1 MCWLCLLLIV
11 TLLNYEFYNE
21 RMKPV
26 MAEWAYL
33 WLQKHHLH
41 GIDRTEAVQ
50 YLLEGAAARSD
61 TSTKV
66 TNIDHRHVSS
76 HVTSSHHS
84 SPFVFLH

>member
-1 MCWLCLLLIV
+1 M
-11 TLLNYEFYNE
+11 TLLNYEFYND

-41 GIDRTEAVQ
+41 GIDRAEAVQ

-61 TSTKV
+61 TATKV
-66 TNIDHRHVSS
+66 HFSS
-76 HVTSSHHS
+76 RHS
-84 SPFVFLH
+84 SRTYVFQTN

>member
-1 MCWLCLLLIV
+1 M

-41 GIDRTEAVQ
+41 GIDRAEAVQ

-66 TNIDHRHVSS
+66 NYNPFMIQPRCSTCYFFLSS
-76 HVTSSHHS
+76 SN
-84 SPFVFLH
+84 LCLY

>member
-1 MCWLCLLLIV
+1 M
-11 TLLNYEFYNE
+11 TLLNYEFYEE
-21 RMKPV
+21 RLKPV

-41 GIDRTEAVQ
+41 GIDRAEAVQ

-66 TNIDHRHVSS
+66 SAKRTDKKHLL
-76 HVTSSHHS
+76 
-84 SPFVFLH
+84 VFLNISVDT

>member
-1 MCWLCLLLIV
+1 V

-41 GIDRTEAVQ
+41 GIDRAEAVQ

-61 TSTKV
+61 TATKV
-66 TNIDHRHVSS
+66 TLYHSFLPSLSHR
-76 HVTSSHHS
+76 
-84 SPFVFLH
+84 

>member
-1 MCWLCLLLIV
+1 V
-11 TLLNYEFYNE
+11 TLLNYEFYEE
-21 RMKPV
+21 RLKPV

-41 GIDRTEAVQ
+41 GIDRAEAVQ

-66 TNIDHRHVSS
+66 SAKRTKQKDVVYFFN
-76 HVTSSHHS
+76 T
-84 SPFVFLH
+84 FVHA

>member
-1 MCWLCLLLIV
+1 LCWCSPCFCFSAV

-41 GIDRTEAVQ
+41 GIDRHEAVQ

-66 TNIDHRHVSS
+66 
-76 HVTSSHHS
+76 
-84 SPFVFLH
+84 PFISL

>member
-1 MCWLCLLLIV
+1 V

-41 GIDRTEAVQ
+41 GIDRHEAVQ

-66 TNIDHRHVSS
+66 
-76 HVTSSHHS
+76 
-84 SPFVFLH
+84 PFISL

>member
-1 MCWLCLLLIV
+1 M

-41 GIDRTEAVQ
+41 GIDRVEAVQ

-66 TNIDHRHVSS
+66 MCRLCFHTAELLPPKITFFFKILICSNVDH
-76 HVTSSHHS
+76 TA
-84 SPFVFLH
+84 